1 MSYLGLGTRDRVWSE
16 KSQLC
21 VLWTVEIAWIAL
33 NGWDRMDRSQL
44 TWDLGLG
51 TVCEAALLE
60 KCRRFGL
67 QRLHFLVLAKWR
79 RDELGA
85 WIGRVESRLPQ
96 VKMFTAR
103 ISCIALLPLWLRCRS
118 CFLNTIILILSYY
131 LAHLIDPCGVWL
143 CRLFSVMT
151 QADLLGRLIWGGS
164 QRKTLKLVSNTHEE
178 CIEIKLWC
186 CVFLIDLQAESCDAG
201 CVGSR
206 RGGSIFTPVGKLSEV
221 GHRRSSK

>member
-21 VLWTVEIAWIAL
+21 VLWTVEIAWIDL
-33 NGWDRMDRSQL
+33 NSLG
-44 TWDLGLG
+44 TWDLGPCVRRPFLRSVDG
-51 TVCEAALLE
+51 LDCKGCIFLSWQSEEGMSWVLE
-60 KCRRFGL
+60 
-67 QRLHFLVLAKWR
+67 
-79 RDELGA
+79 

-96 VKMFTAR
+96 VKMFTAG
-103 ISCIALLPLWLRCRS
+103 ISCIALLPLWLRCQS

-178 CIEIKLWC
+178 CIEIRLWC
-186 CVFLIDLQAESCDAG
+186 CVFVIDLQAESCDAG

-206 RGGSIFTPVGKLSEV
+206 RGGSIFTPVGKLLEV